1 MMRHKE
7 NAAQDELVK
16 RKKDLADELTY
27 WEEYLK
33 NDFVCGSEFT
43 MADVFLFTYIA
54 LLVRGGINLDSRPNI
69 NITKNYH
76 SALQFKLH
84 GHPILKR
91 RHPPQFMK
99 AHK

>member
-33 NDFVCGSEFT
+33 NDFVCGS
-43 MADVFLFTYIA
+43 VFTYIA

-69 NITKNYH
+69 KKYYEKLSQRPSIQASWPPH
-76 SALQFKLH
+76 FKTS
-84 GHPILKR
+84 
-91 RHPPQFMK
+91 PPTTIYEG
-99 AHK
+99 A

>member
-7 NAAQDELVK
+7 NAAQDELVQ

-33 NDFVCGSEFT
+33 SDFVCGSEFT
-43 MADVFLFTYIA
+43 MADIFLFTYIA

-69 NITKNYH
+69 KKYYEKLSQRPSIQTSWPPH
-76 SALQFKLH
+76 FKTS
-84 GHPILKR
+84 
-91 RHPPQFMK
+91 PPTTIYEG
-99 AHK
+99 A